1 MVTSSPGPGAHPAR
15 SSLPRLA
22 LLGLTTLLPAAC
34 SSGDAD
40 AAAPAQEPAAPVASL
55 ACGSVNPHL
64 ALGCN
69 DGAPDMLRYEK
80 LDEPFLVPRDTPT
93 FERIR
98 FPDCKLGAISAQGGY
113 VLEASLEAV
122 CRAPIHEL
130 DDVEERVTLTAHAAR
145 KCGYGPQGSGATI
158 RPTWDGM
165 LTLAGPGKK
174 VRLDVTARSSRTV
187 KDCTVTVDGVVGDP
201 ILEGDSRVLSAFP
214 AGGRTVA
221 VHLSCDVQGSDDGL
235 AVTGCFG
242 FADGSPY
249 TSPPVVDVT
258 LELVF
263 RVRRCDGC

>member
-1 MVTSSPGPGAHPAR
+1 MATTSTGPAAPVAR
-15 SSLPRLA
+15 LYAVALG
-22 LLGLTTLLPAAC
+22 LLGLTTLLAAC
-34 SSGDAD
+34 GGGESEGATAS
-40 AAAPAQEPAAPVASL
+40 PVSAAPVASL

-69 DGAPDMLRYEK
+69 DGSPDMLRYEK
-80 LDEPFLVPRDTPT
+80 LDEPFAVPRDTPT
-93 FERIR
+93 FERVR

-113 VLEASLEAV
+113 LLEASLEAV
-122 CRAPIHEL
+122 CRSPIHEI

-158 RPTWDGM
+158 RPTWDGV
-165 LTLAGPGKK
+165 LTLADPGKK
-174 VRLDVTARSSRTV
+174 VRLDVTARSSRTA

-201 ILEGDSRVLSAFP
+201 ILEGDSRILSAFP
-214 AGGRTVA
+214 AGGRSVP

-263 RVRRCDGC
+263 RVQRCHDC